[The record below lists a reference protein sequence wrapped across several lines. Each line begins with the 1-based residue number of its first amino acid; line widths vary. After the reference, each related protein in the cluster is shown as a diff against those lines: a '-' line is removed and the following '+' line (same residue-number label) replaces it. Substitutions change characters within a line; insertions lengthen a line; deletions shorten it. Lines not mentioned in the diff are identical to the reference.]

1 MNQIGRYALVL
12 GLAAAGWSAL
22 AGFIGARRHDRRATR
37 TAEGGLRAAAFVLS
51 VAAFALFYAFVTRDF
66 SLEYVASYSSRSLSM
81 FYTLGA
87 FWAGQSGSLLL
98 WAWVLAL
105 YGAVAVWQNR
115 TRNRELMMYVVPV
128 IGAVL
133 TFFVFLVVFLSN
145 PFAASPVVPVDGQG
159 LNPLLQN
166 YGQWIHP
173 VTLYMGYVGFTI
185 PFAFAV
191 AALATGDLGDVW
203 IRTVRKWSLW
213 SWLLLTVGIMFG
225 ARWAYVE
232 LGWGGFWGWD
242 PVENASLLPWLTG
255 TAYLHSVMIQEKR
268 GMLKVWNVFL
278 IVATFALSIFG
289 TFLTRSGVISSVHS
303 FSESSIGP
311 FLILAV
317 VAVVML
323 GGGLIVWRLPH
334 LKAAN
339 RIDSAVSRESSFLV
353 NNLVLL
359 GMAFTVFWGTVFPLV
374 AEAVRGVKVSVG
386 GPFFEALMTPLALVL
401 LALAGLCP
409 LLAWRKA
416 SVRNV
421 RRNFAAPAIAAFV
434 GGAILFLLSR
444 GRHLGADVVFAL
456 SIFVGTTIVQ
466 EFWRGM
472 RARRATRG
480 EGWARSF
487 AGLFSRNPR
496 RYGGYLIHLGVVIL
510 LTGVAINASY
520 KTEKRLGAVEIGQ
533 PVAVGGYTITL
544 RSMRTEATPE
554 RSTVIATFGL
564 RDADGKDMGTVDAE
578 KSFWATQE
586 QPSTE
591 VGIRSTPMA
600 DIYII
605 LTAPDVKRQ
614 IAAVSYLINPG
625 MYWIWLGALIVV
637 AGGLIVGRPQRRRH
651 ERPKEVLH
659 ETRELVPAGSVGAA
673 V

>member
-1 MNQIGRYALVL
+1 MTSVGRLALIL
-12 GLAAAGWSAL
+12 ALAAALWSTVVGL
-22 AGFIGARRHDRRATR
+22 VGARRGLRSATR
-37 TAEGGLRAAAFVLS
+37 SAEGGLRAAAFGLS
-51 VAAFALFYAFVTRDF
+51 VASIALFYALVTRDF
-66 SLEYVASYSSRSLSM
+66 SLEYVASYTSRNLSL

-98 WAWVLAL
+98 WAWVLSL
-105 YGAVAVWQNR
+105 YGLVVLAQNR
-115 TRNRELMMYVVPV
+115 TRNRDLMPYVVCV
-128 IGAVL
+128 IAGVL
-133 TFFVFLVVFLSN
+133 AFFTFLVVFLSN
-145 PFAASPVVPVDGQG
+145 PFATTDVVPTDGLG

-173 VTLYMGYVGFTI
+173 VTLYAGYVGFTV

-191 AALATGDLGDVW
+191 AALATGNLGDVW
-203 IRTVRKWSLW
+203 VRTVRKWSLW
-213 SWLLLTVGIMFG
+213 AWLLLTVGIMFG

-278 IVATFALSIFG
+278 ITATFALSIFG

-303 FSESSIGP
+303 FAESSIGP

-317 VAVVML
+317 AVVVL
-323 GGGLIVWRLPH
+323 GSGALIVWRLPELRADH
-334 LKAAN
+334 
-339 RIDSAVSRESSFLV
+339 RIDAFVSRETSFLL
-353 NNLVLL
+353 NNLILL

-386 GPFFEALMTPLALVL
+386 QPFFEGMMTPLAVAL

-409 LLAWRKA
+409 LLAWRK
-416 SVRNV
+416 SSTRNI
-421 RRNFAAPAIAAFV
+421 RRNFRWPAIAGALGAV
-434 GGAILFLLSR
+434 GLVLVSR
-444 GRHLGADVVFAL
+444 GRHLGAQAVFAL
-456 SIFVGTTIVQ
+456 SIFVTATIVQ
-466 EFWRGM
+466 ELWRGL

-480 EGWARSF
+480 EGWGRSF
-487 AGLFSRNPR
+487 VNLFSRNPR

-510 LTGVAINASY
+510 LTGVALNASY
-520 KTEKRLGAVEIGQ
+520 KIEKRLSAVAIGQ
-533 PVAVGGYTITL
+533 SAEVGGYTVTFED
-544 RSMRTEATPE
+544 MQTEDTPD
-554 RSTVIATFGL
+554 RSTVVGFFRI
-564 RDADGKDMGTVDAE
+564 RDADGKDLGVVRSE
-578 KSFWATQE
+578 KSFYAAQE

-605 LTAPDVKRQ
+605 LTTPDVQKR

-625 MYWIWLGALIVV
+625 MYWVWLGGLVVV
-637 AGGLIVGRPQRRRH
+637 AGGVIVGWPQRRRR
-651 ERPKEVLH
+651 EEPKEVLDAT
-659 ETRELVPAGSVGAA
+659 EEAVTVGSGP
-673 V
+673 

>member
-1 MNQIGRYALVL
+1 MTSIGRLALLLAL
-12 GLAAAGWSAL
+12 GAATWSAV
-22 AGFIGARRHDRRATR
+22 AGFIGARRGIRTSIR
-37 TAEGGLRAAAFVLS
+37 TAEGGLRAAAFALS
-51 VAAFALFYAFVTRDF
+51 VAAFALFYALITRDF

-98 WAWVLAL
+98 WAWVLSI
-105 YGAVAVWQNR
+105 YGVVVMYQNR
-115 TRNRELMMYVVPV
+115 TRNRDLMPYVVSV
-128 IGAVL
+128 IAVVL
-133 TFFVFLVVFLSN
+133 AFFTFLVVFLSN
-145 PFAASPVVPVDGQG
+145 PFATVAVTPPDGQG

-173 VTLYMGYVGFTI
+173 VTLYAGYVGFTV

-191 AALATGDLGDVW
+191 AALATGNLGDVW

-213 SWLLLTVGIMFG
+213 AWLLLTVGIMFG

-278 IVATFALSIFG
+278 VAATFALSIFG

-317 VAVVML
+317 AVVVL
-323 GGGLIVWRLPH
+323 GSGALIVWRLPD
-334 LKAAN
+334 LRADN
-339 RIDSAVSRESSFLV
+339 RIDAVVSRESSFLV
-353 NNLVLL
+353 NNLILL

-386 GPFFEALMTPLALVL
+386 RPFFEGMMTPLAVGL

-409 LLAWRKA
+409 LLAWRR
-416 SVRNV
+416 SSPRNI
-421 RRNFAAPAIAAFV
+421 RRNFVGPATAGV
-434 GGAILFLLSR
+434 MGAVVLLLLSR
-444 GRHLGADVVFAL
+444 GRHLGADVVLAL
-456 SIFVGTTIVQ
+456 SVFVGATIVQ
-466 EFWRGM
+466 EFWRGL

-480 EGWARSF
+480 EGWGRSF
-487 AGLFSRNPR
+487 VNLFSRNPR

-510 LTGVAINASY
+510 LTGVAINVSY
-520 KTEKRLGAVEIGQ
+520 KVEKRFDAVAIGQ
-533 PVAVGGYTITL
+533 SSEVGGYTVTFEDML
-544 RSMRTEATPE
+544 TEDTPD
-554 RSTVIATFGL
+554 RSTVIGYFGI
-564 RDADGKDMGTVDAE
+564 RDADGKDLGTITAE
-578 KSFWATQE
+578 KSFYANQE
-586 QPSTE
+586 QPATE

-605 LTAPDVKRQ
+605 LSAPDVANRV
-614 IAAVSYLINPG
+614 AAVSYLINPG
-625 MYWIWLGALIVV
+625 VYWVWLGGLVIV
-637 AGGLIVGRPQRRRH
+637 AGGVIVGLPQRRRR
-651 ERPKEVLH
+651 EEPKEVSDA
-659 ETRELVPAGSVGAA
+659 TDELVAVGADA
-673 V
+673 

>member
-1 MNQIGRYALVL
+1 VTDIGRYALLL
-12 GLAAAGWSAL
+12 GLAAAGWSAV
-22 AGFIGARRHDRRATR
+22 AGFVGARRRNPTATR
-37 TAEGGLRAAAFVLS
+37 TAEGGLRAAAFALS
-51 VAAFALFYAFVTRDF
+51 IAALGLFYALVTRDF
-66 SLEYVASYSSRSLSM
+66 SVEYVASYTSRNLSM

-87 FWAGQSGSLLL
+87 FWAGQAGSLLL
-98 WAWVLAL
+98 WAWVLSL
-105 YGAVAVWQNR
+105 YGAVVVWQNR
-115 TRNRELMMYVVPV
+115 ARNRELMVWVVPV
-128 IGAVL
+128 IGTIL
-133 TFFVFLVVFLSN
+133 TFFTFLVVFLSN
-145 PFAASPVVPVDGQG
+145 PFASSEVTPLDGQG

-185 PFAFAV
+185 PFAFAI
-191 AALATGDLGDVW
+191 AALVTGNLGDVW

-213 SWLLLTVGIMFG
+213 SWLLLTVGVMFG

-278 IVATFALSIFG
+278 IIATFALSIFG

-311 FLILAV
+311 FLILAAA
-317 VAVVML
+317 AVVIA
-323 GGGLIVWRLPH
+323 GGGLVVWRLPQ
-334 LKAAN
+334 LKGDN
-339 RIDSAVSRESSFLV
+339 RIDAVVSRESSFLV

-359 GMAFTVFWGTVFPLV
+359 AMAFTVFWGTVFPLV
-374 AEAVRGVKVSVG
+374 AEAVRGVKISVG
-386 GPFFEALMTPLALVL
+386 GPFFEGLMTPLALVL

-416 SVRNV
+416 STRNL
-421 RRNFAAPAIAAFV
+421 RRNFAVPAAS
-434 GGAILFLLSR
+434 GAISMIALLAFSR
-444 GRHLGADVVFAL
+444 GRHLGADVVLAL
-456 SIFVGTTIVQ
+456 SIFVGATIVQ
-466 EFWRGM
+466 EFWRGV

-487 AGLFSRNPR
+487 ASLFSRNPR

-520 KTEKRLGAVEIGQ
+520 KIEKRLGEVGIGQ
-533 PVAVGGYTITL
+533 PVAIGGYTITMQD
-544 RSMRTEATPE
+544 MRTEATFDRE
-554 RSTVIATFGL
+554 TVIATFGI
-564 RDADGKDMGTVDAE
+564 RDANGRSLGTVDAE
-578 KSFWATQE
+578 KSFFAE
-586 QPSTE
+586 QQQPATE

-605 LTAPDVKRQ
+605 LTTPDSQKRV
-614 IAAVSYLINPG
+614 AAVSYLINPG
-625 MYWIWLGALIVV
+625 MYWIWF
-637 AGGLIVGRPQRRRH
+637 GGLIVIAGGVVVGWPQRRR
-651 ERPKEVLH
+651 REVP
-659 ETRELVPAGSVGAA
+659 REVSDVARGHALVGADA
-673 V
+673 

>member
-1 MNQIGRYALVL
+1 MTGIGRFALFLAL
-12 GLAAAGWSAL
+12 GSATWSAV
-22 AGFIGARRHDRRATR
+22 AGFIGARRGQSAATR
-37 TAEGGLRAAAFVLS
+37 TAEGGLRAAAFALS
-51 VAAFALFYAFVTRDF
+51 VAAFALFYALVTHDF
-66 SLEYVASYSSRSLSM
+66 SLEYVASYTSRSLSL

-87 FWAGQSGSLLL
+87 FWAGQAGSLLL

-105 YGAVAVWQNR
+105 YGAVVLHQNR
-115 TRNRELMMYVVPV
+115 NRNRDLMPYVVSV
-128 IGAVL
+128 IAAVL
-133 TFFVFLVVFLSN
+133 AFFTFLVLFLAN
-145 PFAASPVVPVDGQG
+145 PFASSGVTPADGAG

-173 VTLYMGYVGFTI
+173 VTLYAGYVGFTV

-191 AALATGDLGDVW
+191 AALATGNLGDAW
-203 IRTVRKWSLW
+203 IRTVGKWSLW

-278 IVATFALSIFG
+278 IAATFALSIFG

-317 VAVVML
+317 AVVVL
-323 GGGLIVWRLPH
+323 GSGALIVWRLPE
-334 LKAAN
+334 LRGDN
-339 RIDSAVSRESSFLV
+339 RIDAFVSRESSFLV
-353 NNLVLL
+353 NNLILL

-386 GPFFEALMTPLALVL
+386 GPFFEGMMTPLAVAL

-416 SVRNV
+416 SARNV
-421 RRNFAAPAIAAFV
+421 RRNFKGPAIAGALGAV
-434 GGAILFLLSR
+434 GLLLLSR
-444 GRHLGADVVFAL
+444 GRHLGADVVLAL
-456 SIFVGTTIVQ
+456 SIFVAATIVQ
-466 EFWRGM
+466 EFWRGV

-480 EGWARSF
+480 EGWGRSF
-487 AGLFSRNPR
+487 VNLFSRNPR

-520 KTEKRLGAVEIGQ
+520 KVEKRLSAVAVGQ
-533 PVAVGGYTITL
+533 SAQVGGYTVTFED
-544 RSMRTEATPE
+544 MQTEDTPE
-554 RSTVIATFGL
+554 RSTVIGFFRI
-564 RDADGKDMGTVDAE
+564 RDADGKDLGVVRSS

-605 LTAPDVKRQ
+605 LTTPDVQKR

-625 MYWIWLGALIVV
+625 VYWVWLGGLVVV
-637 AGGLIVGRPQRRRH
+637 AGGVIVGWPQRRRCD
-651 ERPKEVLH
+651 EPKEVLDATD
-659 ETRELVPAGSVGAA
+659 ERVAVGADA
-673 V
+673 

>member
-1 MNQIGRYALVL
+1 MTSIGRLALILAL
-12 GLAAAGWSAL
+12 GAAMWSAVVGL
-22 AGFIGARRHDRRATR
+22 IGARRGIRTSTR
-37 TAEGGLRAAAFVLS
+37 TAEGGLRAAAFALS
-51 VAAFALFYAFVTRDF
+51 VAAFALFYALITRDF

-87 FWAGQSGSLLL
+87 FWAGQAGSLLL
-98 WAWVLAL
+98 WAWVLSI
-105 YGAVAVWQNR
+105 YGVVVMYQNR
-115 TRNRELMMYVVPV
+115 ARNRDLMPYVVSV
-128 IGAVL
+128 IAAVL
-133 TFFVFLVVFLSN
+133 AFFTFLVVFLSN
-145 PFAASPVVPVDGQG
+145 PFATVAVTPPDGQG

-173 VTLYMGYVGFTI
+173 VTLYAGYVGFTV

-191 AALATGDLGDVW
+191 AALATGNLGDVW

-278 IVATFALSIFG
+278 VAATFALSIFG

-317 VAVVML
+317 AVVVL
-323 GGGLIVWRLPH
+323 GSGALIVWRLPD
-334 LKAAN
+334 LRADN
-339 RIDSAVSRESSFLV
+339 RIDAVVSRESSFLV
-353 NNLVLL
+353 NNLILL

-386 GPFFEALMTPLALVL
+386 RPFFEGMMTPLAIGL

-409 LLAWRKA
+409 LLAWRR
-416 SVRNV
+416 SSPRNI
-421 RRNFAAPAIAAFV
+421 RRNFIGPAIAGAV
-434 GGAILFLLSR
+434 GAAALLFLSR
-444 GRHLGADVVFAL
+444 GRHLGADVVLAL
-456 SIFVGTTIVQ
+456 SVFVAATIVQ
-466 EFWRGM
+466 EFWRGL

-480 EGWARSF
+480 EGWGRSF
-487 AGLFSRNPR
+487 VNLFSRNPR

-510 LTGVAINASY
+510 LTGVAINVSY
-520 KTEKRLGAVEIGQ
+520 KVEKRFDAVAIGQ
-533 PVAVGGYTITL
+533 SAEVGGYTVTFEDML
-544 RSMRTEATPE
+544 TEDTPD
-554 RSTVIATFGL
+554 RSTVIGYFRIL
-564 RDADGKDMGTVDAE
+564 DADGKDLGTITAE
-578 KSFWATQE
+578 KSFYASQE
-586 QPSTE
+586 QPATE

-605 LTAPDVKRQ
+605 LSEPDVANRV
-614 IAAVSYLINPG
+614 AAVSYLINPG
-625 MYWIWLGALIVV
+625 VYWVWLGGLVIV
-637 AGGLIVGRPQRRRH
+637 AGGVIVGWPQRRRR
-651 ERPKEVLH
+651 EEPKEVSDA
-659 ETRELVPAGSVGAA
+659 TDELVAVGADA
-673 V
+673 